1 MSKSVKTNYIF
12 NLINTLTQVLLPLI
26 TFPYASR
33 VLLPEGI
40 GHVNSFMSI
49 INVIILCSS
58 LGIPLYAIREVAKVR
73 DDICKRNTITLEILL
88 LHTILSLAGYVVVF
102 ILGFC
107 VEQINQD
114 LPLFLLLSL
123 SILFTTIGCEW
134 FYQAIEDFKYITYR
148 AIIIRLLSIVY
159 LFLFV
164 KTKEDIMPYAF
175 FTVFG
180 VLGSNVFNFLRLFK
194 LLDKRFI
201 SIKVL
206 RPFNH
211 LKGVGK
217 IFVFNIV
224 TSVYA
229 QLNTVFLGFFQSD
242 AAAGY
247 YTAAMKLNLT
257 VLTIT
262 YALSSVMLP
271 RLSNL
276 ISTGN
281 DDKFKE
287 MAQKSYDF
295 SFAITLPM
303 AVGLIFVSPYAMILL
318 SGADFVASVSVSQII
333 SFTIFF
339 IALSNVMGIQ
349 MLFPM
354 GHMDKVIKCVSIGC
368 IVDVVACLIFIPKFS
383 QDGAAWAYLLAEF
396 AVTFSMFFI
405 GKKTLGLKYFNYS
418 HLVYLFGVLLM
429 SVVLFFE
436 NKLNIGLISKLMVMT
451 LSGVVVYG
459 LVLFLFK
466 DSITT
471 RIIEIIKT
479 KKQSF

>member
-33 VLLPEGI
+33 ILLPEGI

-49 INVIILCSS
+49 INVIILCTS
-58 LGIPLYAIREVAKVR
+58 LGIPLYAIKEVAKVR
-73 DDICKRNTITLEILL
+73 DDIHKRNTVTLEILL
-88 LHTILSLAGYVVVF
+88 LHTILSLIGYVAVF

-107 VEQINQD
+107 VKQINQD

-134 FYQAIEDFKYITYR
+134 FFQAVEDFKYITCR

-164 KTKEDIMPYAF
+164 KTKEDIMSYAF
-175 FTVFG
+175 FSVFG

-194 LLDKRFI
+194 LLNGKYI
-201 SIKVL
+201 AIKVL
-206 RPFNH
+206 RPFRH

-229 QLNTVFLGFFQSD
+229 QLNTVFLVFFQSD
-242 AAAGY
+242 SAAGY
-247 YTAAMKLNLT
+247 YTAAMKLNMT
-257 VLTIT
+257 ILTIT

-281 DDKFKE
+281 NAKFRE

-295 SFAITLPM
+295 SFALSLPM

-318 SGADFVASVSVSQII
+318 SGADFVASVGVSQII
-333 SFTIFF
+333 SFTVFF
-339 IALSNVMGIQ
+339 IPLSNVMGIQ
-349 MLFPM
+349 MLFPL
-354 GHMDKVIKCVSIGC
+354 GHMNKVIKCVTIGC
-368 IVDVVACLIFIPKFS
+368 IVDVLACLLFIPKFN
-383 QDGAAWAYLLAEF
+383 QDGAALAYLLAEF

-405 GKKTLGLKYFNYS
+405 GKKILRLKYFNYS
-418 HLVYLFGVLLM
+418 HLVYIFAVVLM
-429 SVVLFFE
+429 AVVLFVE
-436 NKLNIGLISKLMVMT
+436 SKINIGMVSKLTLMT
-451 LSGVVVYG
+451 LSGAVVYAS
-459 LVLFLFK
+459 VLFIFR